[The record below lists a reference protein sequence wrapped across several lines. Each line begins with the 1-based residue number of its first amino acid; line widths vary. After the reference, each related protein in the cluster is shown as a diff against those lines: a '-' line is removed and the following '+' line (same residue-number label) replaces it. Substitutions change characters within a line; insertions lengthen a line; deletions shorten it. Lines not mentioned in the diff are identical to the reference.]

1 MDALP
6 EGIDDDVFSPRDK
19 AVLKLCDE
27 MTFTNP
33 RGYMDEAL
41 HAELAAHFDDAEI
54 FELGMTMA
62 VLCGMAKFLFCFDLV
77 TREDSCPVPRPA

>member
-6 EGIDDDVFSPRDK
+6 EDIDNDAFSPRDR
-19 AVLKLCDE
+19 AVLKLAEE
-27 MTFTNP
+27 MDVTNTH
-33 RGYMDEAL
+33 GYMTDEL
-41 HAELAAHFDDAEI
+41 HSELAAHFTDAEI

-77 TREDSCPVPRPA
+77 TREDSCPVHRPA